1 MKKVI
6 YFACL
11 SVCMGGC
18 VSTRIQSEQAAYA
31 ELQSFGE
38 KTPFELWV
46 EMRRE
51 SEIKEVV
58 NVVRDFK
65 MKDMDFGT
73 TGDAKKLP
81 KTTLAKNKKFDRSK
95 KTQDES
101 EQ

>member
-1 MKKVI
+1 MKRI
-6 YFACL
+6 ISIAFLAACL
-11 SVCMGGC
+11 GGC
-18 VSTRIQSEQAAYA
+18 VSTRIQSEQTAYA

>member
-1 MKKVI
+1 MKRI
-6 YFACL
+6 ISIAFLAACL
-11 SVCMGGC
+11 GGC

-38 KTPFELWV
+38 ETPFELWV

-51 SEIKEVV
+51 SEIKEVTD
-58 NVVRDFK
+58 VVRDFK
-65 MKDMDFGT
+65 MSEIDLGAA
-73 TGDAKKLP
+73 GSAKRAP
-81 KTTLAKNKKFDRSK
+81 KTTLAKNKRFDKSK

>member
-1 MKKVI
+1 
-6 YFACL
+6 
-11 SVCMGGC
+11 MGGC
-18 VSTRIQSEQAAYA
+18 VGTRIQSEQAAYA

-38 KTPFELWV
+38 ETPFELWV